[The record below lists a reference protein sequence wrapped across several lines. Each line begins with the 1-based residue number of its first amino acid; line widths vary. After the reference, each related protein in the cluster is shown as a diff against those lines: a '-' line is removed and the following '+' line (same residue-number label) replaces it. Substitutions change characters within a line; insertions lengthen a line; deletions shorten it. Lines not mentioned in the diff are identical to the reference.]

1 MPDCP
6 EAAKVEKEKNSYLL
20 RGKNRAGREEI
31 CHALII
37 FVNHGNLFLSK
48 LLKIRFVAVYA
59 R

>member
-1 MPDCP
+1 
-6 EAAKVEKEKNSYLL
+6 VEKEKNFYLL
-20 RGKNRAGREEI
+20 RGKNRAGRAKI
-31 CHALII
+31 CHALMII